1 MSNSKNEM
9 RTKEPLTLNR
19 TKLPNGCLVLTTLLA
34 GSLYETEVLAH
45 GVEIWIARTTDAVE
59 ALRNHIEAINAFV

>member
-1 MSNSKNEM
+1 MSNWKYQM
-9 RTKEPLTLNR
+9 RTKEPLTFNR

-45 GVEIWIARTTDAVE
+45 GVEMWIARTTNAVE